1 MHTAITPQRRR
12 EAKREILE
20 QIKQGASVEQVRSES
35 LLLIRHATI
44 YRLLKRAQSD
54 EERAFVDG
62 LHDHEHQS
70 TDPNGPELMANKGH
84 KSLPSRVHQSITSG
98 GSLRP
103 GWRRLPLEPL
113 FSHPIASMRTCLVDV
128 PW

>member
-20 QIKQGASVEQVRSES
+20 QIKRGASVEQARSES
-35 LLLIRHATI
+35 LLLIHRATI

-62 LHDHEHQS
+62 RHGHAVKLRGDVLTFLTEHCHTCPIS
-70 TDPNGPELMANKGH
+70 PVLRYNALSRSV
-84 KSLPSRVHQSITSG
+84 SL
-98 GSLRP
+98 
-103 GWRRLPLEPL
+103 
-113 FSHPIASMRTCLVDV
+113 
-128 PW
+128 